1 MTSLQIYFPYN
12 EQIILHSLLQGI
24 LAVECAELVLCLLV
38 TPVIYMQYTVHI
50 YWGRFG

>member
-1 MTSLQIYFPYN
+1 MTSLKIYFPYKG
-12 EQIILHSLLQGI
+12 QIVLHSLQGI
-24 LAVECAELVLCLLV
+24 LAVECAELVVCLLV